1 MRKRESNPAFAR
13 MSFPALASRRRVPRW
28 PARGRR
34 HPVALL
40 LAAVVLATSGCAS
53 HYVLELESHRQLQ
66 APTDLNNASFHVA
79 QVIDTSEHEGTKL
92 HKLEVEKYLRQALA
106 TRGMYPAP
114 GPAQAAVHLEVQYG
128 AGPSR
133 IEVTEVTNPSMGLHK
148 AVRAEQVREKYF
160 RLTARTPAPPENP
173 GGPGEILWNVEV
185 RNLDDRSELR
195 RYLPIMI
202 AVAAEWA
209 AKNTHGRRTFTATME
224 NGTVIIVSGG
234 YDQPGISPD
243 APP

>member
-1 MRKRESNPAFAR
+1 MPRTH
-13 MSFPALASRRRVPRW
+13 PALC
-28 PARGRR
+28 
-34 HPVALL
+34 VAAI
-40 LAAVVLATSGCAS
+40 LAALATGCAS
-53 HYVLELESHRQLQ
+53 NYVLELESQRQLH
-66 APTDLNNASFHVA
+66 APTDLNNTAFHVA
-79 QVIDTSEHEGTKL
+79 RITDTSETEGTRL
-92 HKLEVEKYLRQALA
+92 HKQELEKYLRQALA
-106 TRGMYPAP
+106 TRGMFPAP
-114 GPAQAAVHLEVQYG
+114 GPQHAGVHLDVQYG
-128 AGPSR
+128 TGPSR
-133 IEVTEVTNPSMGLHK
+133 IEVTEVTNPSLGLHK

-160 RLTARTPAPPENP
+160 RMTARTPAAD
-173 GGPGEILWNVEV
+173 GAAGSAGEILWNVEV
-185 RNLDDRSELR
+185 RNYDDRGDIR